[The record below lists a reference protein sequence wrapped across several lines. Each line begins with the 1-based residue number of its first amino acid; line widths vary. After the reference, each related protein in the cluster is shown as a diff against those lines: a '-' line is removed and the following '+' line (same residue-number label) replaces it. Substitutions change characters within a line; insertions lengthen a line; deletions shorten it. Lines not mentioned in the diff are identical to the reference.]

1 MWLDLLKVLRFYFPV
16 PVAGQTVYL
25 TAQKILKQNS
35 LSVSL
40 LVRVD
45 AQPSVLV
52 SLVLLS
58 RSIGFSWDSTVTS

>member
-16 PVAGQTVYL
+16 LVAGQTVYL

-40 LVRVD
+40 LVIVD

>member
-1 MWLDLLKVLRFYFPV
+1 MWLDFLKVLRFYFPV
-16 PVAGQTVYL
+16 RVAGQTVYL
-25 TAQKILKQNS
+25 TAQKILKENS

-40 LVRVD
+40 LVRVN

-58 RSIGFSWDSTVTS
+58 RRIVFSWDSTVTS

>member
-1 MWLDLLKVLRFYFPV
+1 MWLDLLKVRRFYFPV